1 MLQKCSS
8 TILEALEWRSK
19 QLQEA
24 SRLQG
29 WLVLNWTCVV
39 RSQVSVQTCRNE
51 KQWRAHQN
59 PSKWSEP
66 FYGPSKWLNIHL
78 TLMIWVYNSKSIW
91 SSLAMAQRDG
101 YPDPSSYLGWKSM
114 VATWKIIPLI
124 RIYGDTYDKST
135 KIYRN
140 PLIHWLSIDRWDI
153 YILYLLIGDRAMIHD
168 IQVYA
173 AIASTCPFALP
184 APSRRRC
191 VRQNFVAE
199 IGKFRWISLWD
210 IYGKSMGNGFSY
222 WNMES
227 YCDEQWEIYG
237 KTDGKWMGIQWMEWS
252 VVFLDEPL
260 LFLLNLLE
268 SLMEG

>member
-1 MLQKCSS
+1 
-8 TILEALEWRSK
+8 
-19 QLQEA
+19 
-24 SRLQG
+24 
-29 WLVLNWTCVV
+29 
-39 RSQVSVQTCRNE
+39 
-51 KQWRAHQN
+51 
-59 PSKWSEP
+59 
-66 FYGPSKWLNIHL
+66 
-78 TLMIWVYNSKSIW
+78 
-91 SSLAMAQRDG
+91 
-101 YPDPSSYLGWKSM
+101 
-114 VATWKIIPLI
+114 
-124 RIYGDTYDKST
+124 
-135 KIYRN
+135 
-140 PLIHWLSIDRWDI
+140 
-153 YILYLLIGDRAMIHD
+153 MIHD